1 MTKVYSIIYYI
12 LIFICTFVVSFIWV
26 SYFTKKPVALLSI
39 SAIIGLIFCLIVYTK
54 NRKNNKQKLVE
65 KTDEKNLDIIKKYL
79 LLSDQNSVNK
89 FLNKYIDNT
98 KILPNRKYI
107 VSQDNNTIYYPITHV
122 EQADIYT
129 LSACIKDIKSKY
141 EKIVFIVFLY
151 DNSVYKTIDNTFL
164 SQNIV
169 IMTINNL
176 YKDYI
181 KNKNDNLQEY
191 NLSIEQPKKIT
202 WSKVK
207 ETIFNSNNWKKY
219 LYFGL
224 IILLFSL
231 TTRYKIYYITVA
243 SILWMLGVVCLA
255 KKLARK

>member
-1 MTKVYSIIYYI
+1 M
-12 LIFICTFVVSFIWV
+12 
-26 SYFTKKPVALLSI
+26 
-39 SAIIGLIFCLIVYTK
+39 
-54 NRKNNKQKLVE
+54 
-65 KTDEKNLDIIKKYL
+65 
-79 LLSDQNSVNK
+79 
-89 FLNKYIDNT
+89 
-98 KILPNRKYI
+98 
-107 VSQDNNTIYYPITHV
+107 
-122 EQADIYT
+122 
-129 LSACIKDIKSKY
+129 
-141 EKIVFIVFLY
+141 Y

-169 IMTINNL
+169 IMSINDL

-181 KNKNDNLQEY
+181 KNKNIDLQEY

-224 IILLFSL
+224 IILMFSL

-243 SILWMLGVVCLA
+243 SILWILGVVCLA

>member
-1 MTKVYSIIYYI
+1 MTKIYSIIYYI
-12 LIFICTFVVSFIWV
+12 LIFVCTFVVSFIWV
-26 SYFTKKPVALLSI
+26 SYFTKKPVSLLSI
-39 SAIIGLIFCLIVYTK
+39 SAIIGLIFCLIIYSK
-54 NRKNNKQKLVE
+54 NRKNNKQKLIE
-65 KTDEKNLDIIKKYL
+65 KTDENNLDIIKKYL
-79 LLSDQNSVNK
+79 LLSNQNSVNK
-89 FLNKYIDNT
+89 FMNKYIDNT
-98 KILPNRKYI
+98 KILLNKKYI
-107 VSQDNNTIYYPITHV
+107 VSQDNNTIFYPITHV

-129 LSACIKDIKSKY
+129 LSACIKDINEKY
-141 EKIVFIVFLY
+141 EKIIFIAFSY
-151 DNSVYKTIDNTFL
+151 DNSVYKTIDSIFL
-164 SQNIV
+164 SQNID
-169 IMTINNL
+169 IMTINDL

-224 IILLFSL
+224 IILMFSL
-231 TTRYKIYYITVA
+231 TTRYKIYYVAIT
-243 SILWMLGVVCLA
+243 SILWLLGIVCLA